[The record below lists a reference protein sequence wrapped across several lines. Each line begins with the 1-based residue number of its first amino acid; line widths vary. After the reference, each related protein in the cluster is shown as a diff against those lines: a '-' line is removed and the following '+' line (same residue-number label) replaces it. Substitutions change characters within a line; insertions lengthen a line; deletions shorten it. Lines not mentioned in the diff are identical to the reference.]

1 MNCLQCKHATNFQPG
16 RFKGD
21 MSGVVPESRIMT
33 FACTL
38 NCCHGYP
45 PVEYFITLTGKCFEP
60 RKG

>member
-1 MNCLQCKHATNFQPG
+1 MNCLQCKYATNFQPG

-21 MSGVVPESRIMT
+21 MSGVVPESHIMM

-38 NCCHGYP
+38 NCCYGYSP
-45 PVEYFITLTGKCFEP
+45 IKYFITHPCGCFEP